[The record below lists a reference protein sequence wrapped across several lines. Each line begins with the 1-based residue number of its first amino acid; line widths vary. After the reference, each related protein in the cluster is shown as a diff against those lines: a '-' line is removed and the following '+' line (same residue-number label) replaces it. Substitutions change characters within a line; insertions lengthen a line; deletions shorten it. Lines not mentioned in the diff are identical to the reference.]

1 MGAKAEQIIQRL
13 REISTGSNTL
23 TNASTYRATV
33 LSIDKAKSLCV
44 VRVLQNEALVLEDV
58 SLRAVDDEQVN
69 GFILY
74 PVVGSAVLVSKIEG
88 QNNYYLEMVSE
99 VEKVRIESKSGESIK
114 AILEDLLDAIT
125 QLTVTTGVGP
135 SGTPINALDFTN
147 IKTRINQ
154 LFE

>member
-13 REISTGSNTL
+13 REIGAGGSSL
-23 TNASTYRATV
+23 VNASTYRATV
-33 LSIDKAKSLCV
+33 LSIDKSKSLCV

-58 SLRAVDDEQVN
+58 SLRAIDDAQAN

-74 PVVGSAVLVSKIEG
+74 PVIGSAVLVSKIEG
-88 QNNYYLEMVSE
+88 QDNYYLEMVSE

-114 AILEDLLDAIT
+114 VILDDLLDAIA
-125 QLTVTTGVGP
+125 QLTVTTGMGP